1 MLSYRW
7 RNPNPRVTVSSITFG
22 TMNSRLAPFLKQTN
36 EASAGLGAFNFRQP
50 KIFTNAI
57 LHSGD
62 VTSLIRDTETH
73 ERALFTVPSSGQT
86 SERSVQPLLRDK
98 KQRMSMAPRR
108 NTAVHS
114 VLGSDMI
121 EQLRRGG
128 GGGPGGGIGGS
139 VPGEVDVELLLLGA
153 EKLNGVYHITKAG
166 ERIERAR
173 ERYEQLAESVAN
185 YEALVAAQR
194 QQLELLQHRDDYD
207 DELPV
212 PQQVEAVTDEMIEQ
226 EEQAIVEL
234 ERKKEDMEKKIKG
247 IDRKMNSVYQ
257 SLRE

>member
-1 MLSYRW
+1 L
-7 RNPNPRVTVSSITFG
+7 
-22 TMNSRLAPFLKQTN
+22 
-36 EASAGLGAFNFRQP
+36 
-50 KIFTNAI
+50 
-57 LHSGD
+57 
-62 VTSLIRDTETH
+62 
-73 ERALFTVPSSGQT
+73 
-86 SERSVQPLLRDK
+86 RS
-98 KQRMSMAPRR
+98 
-108 NTAVHS
+108 
-114 VLGSDMI
+114 
-121 EQLRRGG
+121 
-128 GGGPGGGIGGS
+128 
-139 VPGEVDVELLLLGA
+139 
-153 EKLNGVYHITKAG
+153 HITKAG

-212 PQQVEAVTDEMIEQ
+212 PRQVEVVTDEMIEQ